1 MIIYYNFEVNMV
13 VYSLKEKPELLNKI
27 NTINQ
32 KVWPEFMLHWDCSA
46 WSHLF
51 STFADYQIL
60 LTREEDILAYGFTI
74 PLYWGEKL
82 IDIPDNLKIL
92 IENGVETKEKGLKPN
107 ILLALAAVVSP
118 KSKGEGLSYEIVK
131 LMKELYINKN
141 FDSLIVPVRP
151 TLKSKY
157 PLIPIEN
164 YAYWKKEDGLAFD
177 PWLRVH
183 DKLGGKILKT
193 ARTSMIITGKI
204 KEWEEWSKLKIPESG
219 KYIIEGALNPVE
231 INYDQDI
238 GIYSDPCI
246 WVKY

>member
-1 MIIYYNFEVNMV
+1 ME
-13 VYSLKEKPELLNKI
+13 VYSLKEKQELISEI
-27 NTINQ
+27 NIINQ
-32 KVWPEFMLHWDCSA
+32 KAWPEFMLHWDCSA

-60 LTREEDILAYGFTI
+60 LLREENILAYGHTI
-74 PLYWGEKL
+74 PIYWDEK
-82 IDIPDNLKIL
+82 IINIPDNLKTL
-92 IENGVETKEKGLKPN
+92 IENAVETRERGIKPN

-118 KSKGEGLSYEIVK
+118 KYKGEGLSQEIVK
-131 LMKELYINKN
+131 LMKELSIKKK

-157 PLIPIEN
+157 PLIPIKN
-164 YAYWKKEDGLAFD
+164 YAYWKREDGLAFD

-193 ARTSMIITGKI
+193 TETSMIITGKI
-204 KEWEEWSKLKIPESG
+204 KEWEEWSNLKIPESG

-231 INYDQDI
+231 INYDQGI
-238 GIYSDPCI
+238 GTYSDPCI